1 MKKCLFLIP
10 TTYNDGRPISPEAIS
25 DVFDELFV
33 KFGGFSQTGHT
44 EGLWE
49 MEDGTRVKDYSLTLW
64 IVLEEDK
71 VPLLKNVIKKFAR
84 LFEQEAI
91 YFEVM
96 DCDVDFIGPE

>member
-10 TTYNDGRPISPEAIS
+10 TTYNDGRPISSETLAG
-25 DVFDELFV
+25 VFDELFV
-33 KFGGFSQTGHT
+33 QFGGVSQTGHT
-44 EGLWE
+44 DGLWE
-49 MEDGTRVKDYSLTLW
+49 MEDGTRAMDRSLTLW
-64 IVLEEDK
+64 IVLEEEK
-71 VPLLKNVIKKFAR
+71 VASLKKLVKKFAR